1 MTHMLKNQRERDR
14 MLPHSST
21 DVSGTLYIVATP
33 IGNLDDLSKRAKDTL
48 EKASFIAA
56 EDTRHTKK
64 LLNYFNIEARLF
76 SLHDHNEK
84 DRAQY
89 IAKLLDDGED
99 VALVSDAGTPLISD
113 PGYHVVSYLR
123 DLGYQVSPVP
133 GPSAIITAL
142 CASGLP
148 TDKFFFQGFLPAKS
162 KSRKEVMASWKQQ
175 AGTTVFYESTHRIKD
190 SISDLMD
197 VFEDDVEIVLARE
210 LTKTFET
217 FLKGKPSY
225 ILQRFEEDS
234 NQVRGEFVVML
245 DYREETDADDND
257 QEAKRILEILLQDLS
272 LKQASQLAAKITGL
286 KKNYLYQI
294 ALQMQS

>member
-1 MTHMLKNQRERDR
+1 

>member
-1 MTHMLKNQRERDR
+1 MLKNQRERDR

-133 GPSAIITAL
+133 VPSAIITAL

-257 QEAKRILEILLQDLS
+257 QEAKRILEILLQDLP

>member
-1 MTHMLKNQRERDR
+1 MLKNQRERDR

-48 EKASFIAA
+48 EKVSFIAA

-64 LLNYFNIEARLF
+64 LLNSYNIEARLF

-99 VALVSDAGTPLISD
+99 IALVSDAGTPLISD
-113 PGYHVVSYLR
+113 PGYHVVSHLR
-123 DLGYQVSPVP
+123 DLGYKISPIP

-142 CASGLP
+142 CAAGLP

-162 KSRKEVMASWKQQ
+162 KSRKDIMESWKQQ
-175 AGTTVFYESTHRIKD
+175 AGTTIFYESTHRIKD
-190 SISDLMD
+190 SITDLMEVYD
-197 VFEDDVEIVLARE
+197 DDVELVLARE

-225 ILQRFEEDS
+225 ILQRFEEDA
-234 NQVRGEFVVML
+234 NQMRGEFVVML
-245 DYREETDADDND
+245 DYRILDDSDDSD
-257 QEAKRILEILLQDLS
+257 QEARRILEILLQDLP

-294 ALQMQS
+294 ALSMQS

>member
-1 MTHMLKNQRERDR
+1 MLKNQRERDR

-21 DVSGTLYIVATP
+21 DVRGTLYIVATP
-33 IGNLDDLSKRAKDTL
+33 IGNLDDLSKRAKETL

-64 LLNYFNIEARLF
+64 LLNFFNIEGRLF

-123 DLGYQVSPVP
+123 DLGYQVSPIP

-162 KSRKEVMASWKQQ
+162 KSRKDIMAQWKQQ
-175 AGTTVFYESTHRIKD
+175 AGTTIFYESTHRIKD
-190 SISDLMD
+190 SITDLMEVYD
-197 VFEDDVEIVLARE
+197 DDVELVLARE

-225 ILQRFEEDS
+225 ILQRFEEDA
-234 NQVRGEFVVML
+234 NQMRGEFVVML
-245 DYREETDADDND
+245 DYRILDDSDDSD
-257 QEAKRILEILLQDLS
+257 QEARRILEILLQDLP

-294 ALQMQS
+294 ALSMQS

>member
-1 MTHMLKNQRERDR
+1 

-33 IGNLDDLSKRAKDTL
+33 IGNLDDLSKRAKETL
-48 EKASFIAA
+48 EKASYIAA

-64 LLNYFNIEARLF
+64 LLNFFNVEARLF

-113 PGYHVVSYLR
+113 PGYHVVSHLR
-123 DLGYQVSPVP
+123 DLGYKVSPIP

-162 KSRKEVMASWKQQ
+162 KSRKDVMQTWKQQ
-175 AGTTVFYESTHRIKD
+175 TGTTIFYESTHRIND
-190 SISDLMD
+190 SIADLMA
-197 VFEDDVEIVLARE
+197 VFEDDVELVLARE

-234 NQVRGEFVVML
+234 NQMRGEFVVMV
-245 DYREETDADDND
+245 DYRPQEDESDND
-257 QEAKRILEILLQDLS
+257 QEARRILEILLTELPV
-272 LKQASQLAAKITGL
+272 KQASQLAAKITGL
-286 KKNYLYQI
+286 KKNFLYQI
-294 ALQMQS
+294 ALDMKP

>member
-1 MTHMLKNQRERDR
+1 MLKNQRERDR

>member
-1 MTHMLKNQRERDR
+1 MN
-14 MLPHSST
+14 
-21 DVSGTLYIVATP
+21 
-33 IGNLDDLSKRAKDTL
+33 
-48 EKASFIAA
+48 F
-56 EDTRHTKK
+56 
-64 LLNYFNIEARLF
+64 FNIEARLF

-113 PGYHVVSYLR
+113 PGYHVVRHLR
-123 DLGYQVSPVP
+123 DLGYKVSPVP

-148 TDKFFFQGFLPAKS
+148 TDKFFFQGVLPAKS
-162 KSRKEVMASWKQQ
+162 KSRKDVMQPWKQQ
-175 AGTTVFYESTHRIKD
+175 AGTTIFYESTHRIKD
-190 SISDLMD
+190 SIADLMS
-197 VFEDDVEIVLARE
+197 VFDDEVELVLARE

-225 ILQRFEEDS
+225 ILSRFEDDA
-234 NQVRGEFVVML
+234 NQMRGEFVVMV
-245 DYREETDADDND
+245 DYRVPEDEGDID
-257 QEAKRILEILLQDLS
+257 QEARRVLEILLQDLPV
-272 LKQASQLAAKITGL
+272 KQASQLAAKITGL

-294 ALQMQS
+294 ALDMQS

>member
-1 MTHMLKNQRERDR
+1 MLKNQRERGR

-64 LLNYFNIEARLF
+64 LLSFFNIEARLF

-113 PGYHVVSYLR
+113 PGYHVVSHLR
-123 DLGYQVSPVP
+123 DLGYKVSPIP

-162 KSRKEVMASWKQQ
+162 KSRKDVMASWKQQ
-175 AGTTVFYESTHRIKD
+175 AGTTIFYESTHRIKD
-190 SISDLMD
+190 SMADLMA
-197 VFEDDVEIVLARE
+197 VFDDEVELVLARE

-234 NQVRGEFVVML
+234 NQLRGEFVVMV
-245 DYREETDADDND
+245 DYRTPEDEADND
-257 QEAKRILEILLQDLS
+257 QEAKRILEILLADLP

-294 ALQMQS
+294 ALEMQS

>member
-1 MTHMLKNQRERDR
+1 MLKNQRERDR

-89 IAKLLDDGED
+89 IAKLLDDGEN

-257 QEAKRILEILLQDLS
+257 QEAKRILEILLQDLP

>member
-1 MTHMLKNQRERDR
+1 MLKNQRERGR

-33 IGNLDDLSKRAKDTL
+33 IGNLDDLSKRAKETL
-48 EKASFIAA
+48 EKASYIAA

-64 LLNYFNIEARLF
+64 LLNFFNIEARLF

-113 PGYHVVSYLR
+113 PGYHVVSHLR
-123 DLGYQVSPVP
+123 DLGYKVSPVP

-162 KSRKEVMASWKQQ
+162 KSRKDVMQTWKEQT
-175 AGTTVFYESTHRIKD
+175 GTTIFYESTHRIND
-190 SISDLMD
+190 SITDLMA
-197 VFEDDVEIVLARE
+197 VFEDDVELVLARE

-234 NQVRGEFVVML
+234 NQMRGEFVVMV
-245 DYREETDADDND
+245 DYRPIEDEGDND
-257 QEAKRILEILLQDLS
+257 QEARRILEILLTELPV
-272 LKQASQLAAKITGL
+272 KQASQLAAKITGL
-286 KKNYLYQI
+286 KKNFLYQI
-294 ALQMQS
+294 ALEMKL

>member
-1 MTHMLKNQRERDR
+1 MLKNQRERDR

-33 IGNLDDLSKRAKDTL
+33 IGNLDDLSKRAKETL
-48 EKASFIAA
+48 EKVSFIAA

-64 LLNYFNIEARLF
+64 LLNSYNIEARLF

-99 VALVSDAGTPLISD
+99 IALVSDAGTPLISD
-113 PGYHVVSYLR
+113 PGYHVVSHLR
-123 DLGYQVSPVP
+123 DLGYKVSPIP

-142 CASGLP
+142 CAAGLP

-162 KSRKEVMASWKQQ
+162 KSRKDVMETWKQQ
-175 AGTTVFYESTHRIKD
+175 AGTTIFYESTHRIKD
-190 SISDLMD
+190 SITDLMA
-197 VFEDDVEIVLARE
+197 VYDDEVELVLARE

-225 ILQRFEEDS
+225 ILQCFEDDA
-234 NQVRGEFVVML
+234 NQMRGEFVVML
-245 DYREETDADDND
+245 DYRVLDNGDDKD
-257 QEAKRILEILLQDLS
+257 QEARRILEILLQDLP

-294 ALQMQS
+294 ALDMQS

>member
-1 MTHMLKNQRERDR
+1 

-33 IGNLDDLSKRAKDTL
+33 IGNLDDLSKRAKETL
-48 EKASFIAA
+48 EKASYIAA

-64 LLNYFNIEARLF
+64 LLNFFNIEARLF

-89 IAKLLDDGED
+89 IAKLLDEGED
-99 VALVSDAGTPLISD
+99 IALVSDAGTPLISD
-113 PGYHVVSYLR
+113 PGYHVVSHLR
-123 DLGYQVSPVP
+123 DLGYKVSPVP
-133 GPSAIITAL
+133 GPSAIIAAL

-162 KSRKEVMASWKQQ
+162 KSRKDVMQTWKQQ
-175 AGTTVFYESTHRIKD
+175 TGTTIFYESTHRIND
-190 SISDLMD
+190 SITDLMS
-197 VFEDDVEIVLARE
+197 VFDDDVELVLARE

-225 ILQRFEEDS
+225 ILQCFEEDS
-234 NQVRGEFVVML
+234 NQMRGEFVVMV
-245 DYREETDADDND
+245 DYRPQEGEDDND
-257 QEAKRILEILLQDLS
+257 QEAKRILEILLTELPV
-272 LKQASQLAAKITGL
+272 KQASQLAAKITGL
-286 KKNYLYQI
+286 KKNFLYQI
-294 ALQMQS
+294 ALEMKS

>member
-1 MTHMLKNQRERDR
+1 MLKNQRKRGR

-33 IGNLDDLSKRAKDTL
+33 IGNLDDLSKRAKETL
-48 EKASFIAA
+48 EKASYIAA

-64 LLNYFNIEARLF
+64 LLNFFNIEARLF

-113 PGYHVVSYLR
+113 PGYHVVSHLR
-123 DLGYQVSPVP
+123 DLGYKVSPIP

-162 KSRKEVMASWKQQ
+162 KSRKDVMQTWKQQ
-175 AGTTVFYESTHRIKD
+175 TGTTIFYESTHRIND
-190 SISDLMD
+190 SIADLMA
-197 VFEDDVEIVLARE
+197 VFEDDVELVLARE

-234 NQVRGEFVVML
+234 NQMRGEFVVMV
-245 DYREETDADDND
+245 DYRPQEDESDND
-257 QEAKRILEILLQDLS
+257 QEARRILEILLTELPV
-272 LKQASQLAAKITGL
+272 KQASQLAAKITGL
-286 KKNYLYQI
+286 KKNFLYQI
-294 ALQMQS
+294 ALDMKS

>member
-1 MTHMLKNQRERDR
+1 MLKNQRERDR

-257 QEAKRILEILLQDLS
+257 QEAKRILEILLQDLP

>member
-1 MTHMLKNQRERDR
+1 

-33 IGNLDDLSKRAKDTL
+33 IGNLDDLSKRAKETL
-48 EKASFIAA
+48 EKASYIAA

-64 LLNYFNIEARLF
+64 LLNFFNIEARLF

-89 IAKLLDDGED
+89 IAKLLDEGED
-99 VALVSDAGTPLISD
+99 IALVSDAGTPLISD
-113 PGYHVVSYLR
+113 PGYHVVSHLR
-123 DLGYQVSPVP
+123 DLGYKVSPVP

-162 KSRKEVMASWKQQ
+162 KSRKDVMQTWKQQ
-175 AGTTVFYESTHRIKD
+175 TGTTIFYESTHRIND
-190 SISDLMD
+190 SITDLMS
-197 VFEDDVEIVLARE
+197 VFDDDVELVLARE

-225 ILQRFEEDS
+225 ILQCFEEDS
-234 NQVRGEFVVML
+234 NQMRGEFVVMV
-245 DYREETDADDND
+245 DYRPQEDEDDND
-257 QEAKRILEILLQDLS
+257 QEAKRILEILLTELPV
-272 LKQASQLAAKITGL
+272 KQASQLAAKITGL
-286 KKNYLYQI
+286 KKNFLYQI
-294 ALQMQS
+294 ALEMKS

>member
-1 MTHMLKNQRERDR
+1 MLKNQRERDR

-33 IGNLDDLSKRAKDTL
+33 IGNLDDLSKRAKETL
-48 EKASFIAA
+48 EKVSFIAA

-64 LLNYFNIEARLF
+64 LLNSYNIEARLF

-89 IAKLLDDGED
+89 IAKLLDDGES

-113 PGYHVVSYLR
+113 PGYHVVSHLR
-123 DLGYQVSPVP
+123 DLGYKVSPIP

-142 CASGLP
+142 CAAGLP

-162 KSRKEVMASWKQQ
+162 KSRKDVMETWKQQ
-175 AGTTVFYESTHRIKD
+175 TGTTVFYESTHRIKD
-190 SISDLMD
+190 SITDLMA
-197 VFEDDVEIVLARE
+197 VYDDEVELVLARE

-234 NQVRGEFVVML
+234 NQMRGEFVVML
-245 DYREETDADDND
+245 DYRTLDNQDDND
-257 QEAKRILEILLQDLS
+257 QEARRILDILLQDLP

-294 ALQMQS
+294 ALEMQS

>member
-1 MTHMLKNQRERDR
+1 MLKNQRERGR

-21 DVSGTLYIVATP
+21 DVRGTLYIVATP
-33 IGNLDDLSKRAKDTL
+33 IGNLDDLSKRAKETL

-64 LLNYFNIEARLF
+64 LLNFFNIEGRLF

-89 IAKLLDDGED
+89 IAKLLDDGKD

-123 DLGYQVSPVP
+123 DLGYQVSPIP

-162 KSRKEVMASWKQQ
+162 KSRKDIMAQWKQQ
-175 AGTTVFYESTHRIKD
+175 AGTTIFYESTHRIKD
-190 SISDLMD
+190 SIADLMS
-197 VFEDDVEIVLARE
+197 VFDDDVELVLARE

-225 ILQRFEEDS
+225 ILQRFEEDA
-234 NQVRGEFVVML
+234 NQLRGEFVVMV
-245 DYREETDADDND
+245 DYRVSDEGNDND
-257 QEAKRILEILLQDLS
+257 QEARRILEILLQDLP

-294 ALQMQS
+294 ALEMQT

>member
-1 MTHMLKNQRERDR
+1 MLKNQRERDR

-33 IGNLDDLSKRAKDTL
+33 IGNLDDLSKRAKETL

-64 LLNYFNIEARLF
+64 LLNFFNIEARLF

-113 PGYHVVSYLR
+113 PGYHVVSHLR
-123 DLGYQVSPVP
+123 DLGYKVSPVP

-162 KSRKEVMASWKQQ
+162 KSRKDVMQTWKQQ
-175 AGTTVFYESTHRIKD
+175 AGTTIFYESTHRIKD
-190 SISDLMD
+190 SIADLMS
-197 VFEDDVEIVLARE
+197 VFDDEVELVLARE

-225 ILQRFEEDS
+225 ILSRFEDDA
-234 NQVRGEFVVML
+234 NQMRGEFVVMV
-245 DYREETDADDND
+245 DYRVPEDEGDID
-257 QEAKRILEILLQDLS
+257 QEARRVLEILLQDLPV
-272 LKQASQLAAKITGL
+272 KQASQLAAKITGL

-294 ALQMQS
+294 ALDMQS

>member
-1 MTHMLKNQRERDR
+1 MLKNQRERGR

-33 IGNLDDLSKRAKDTL
+33 IGNLDDLSKRAKETL
-48 EKASFIAA
+48 EKASYIAA

-64 LLNYFNIEARLF
+64 LLNFFNIEARLF

-89 IAKLLDDGED
+89 IAKLLDEGED
-99 VALVSDAGTPLISD
+99 IALVSDAGTPLISD
-113 PGYHVVSYLR
+113 PGYHVVSHLR
-123 DLGYQVSPVP
+123 DLGYKVSPVP
-133 GPSAIITAL
+133 GPSAIIAAL

-162 KSRKEVMASWKQQ
+162 KSRKDVMQTWKQQ
-175 AGTTVFYESTHRIKD
+175 TGTTIFYESTHRIND
-190 SISDLMD
+190 SITDLMS
-197 VFEDDVEIVLARE
+197 VFDDDVELVLARE

-225 ILQRFEEDS
+225 ILQCFEEDS
-234 NQVRGEFVVML
+234 NQMRGEFVVMV
-245 DYREETDADDND
+245 DYRPQEDEDDND
-257 QEAKRILEILLQDLS
+257 QEAKRILEILLTELPV
-272 LKQASQLAAKITGL
+272 KQASQLAAKITGL
-286 KKNYLYQI
+286 KKNFLYQI
-294 ALQMQS
+294 ALEMKS

>member
-1 MTHMLKNQRERDR
+1 MLKNQRERGR

-33 IGNLDDLSKRAKDTL
+33 IGNLDDLSKRAKETL
-48 EKASFIAA
+48 EKASYIAA

-64 LLNYFNIEARLF
+64 LLNFFNIEARLF

-89 IAKLLDDGED
+89 IAKLLDEGED
-99 VALVSDAGTPLISD
+99 IALVSDAGTPLISD
-113 PGYHVVSYLR
+113 PGYHVVSHLR
-123 DLGYQVSPVP
+123 DLGYKVSPVP

-162 KSRKEVMASWKQQ
+162 KSRKDVMQTWKQQ
-175 AGTTVFYESTHRIKD
+175 TGTTIFYESTHRIND
-190 SISDLMD
+190 SITDLMS
-197 VFEDDVEIVLARE
+197 VFDDDVELVLARE

-225 ILQRFEEDS
+225 ILQCFEEDS
-234 NQVRGEFVVML
+234 NQMRGEFVVMV
-245 DYREETDADDND
+245 DYRPQEDEDDND
-257 QEAKRILEILLQDLS
+257 QEAKRILEILLTELPV
-272 LKQASQLAAKITGL
+272 KQASQLAAKITGL
-286 KKNYLYQI
+286 KKNFLYQI
-294 ALQMQS
+294 ALEMKS

>member
-1 MTHMLKNQRERDR
+1 MLKNQRERGR

-33 IGNLDDLSKRAKDTL
+33 IGNLDDLSKRAKETL
-48 EKASFIAA
+48 EKASYIAA

-64 LLNYFNIEARLF
+64 LLNFFNIEARLF

-89 IAKLLDDGED
+89 IAKLLDEGED
-99 VALVSDAGTPLISD
+99 IALVSDAGTPLISD
-113 PGYHVVSYLR
+113 PGYHVVSHLR
-123 DLGYQVSPVP
+123 DLGYKVSPVP
-133 GPSAIITAL
+133 GPSAIIAAL

-162 KSRKEVMASWKQQ
+162 KSRKDVMQTWKQQ
-175 AGTTVFYESTHRIKD
+175 TGTTIFYESTHRIND
-190 SISDLMD
+190 SITDLMS
-197 VFEDDVEIVLARE
+197 VFDDDVELVLARE

-225 ILQRFEEDS
+225 ILQCFEEDS
-234 NQVRGEFVVML
+234 NQMRGEFVVMV
-245 DYREETDADDND
+245 DYRPQEGEDDND
-257 QEAKRILEILLQDLS
+257 QEAKRILEILLTELPV
-272 LKQASQLAAKITGL
+272 KQASQLAAKITGL
-286 KKNYLYQI
+286 KKNFLYQI
-294 ALQMQS
+294 ALEMKS

>member
-1 MTHMLKNQRERDR
+1 MLKNQRERGR

-21 DVSGTLYIVATP
+21 DVRGTLYIVATP
-33 IGNLDDLSKRAKDTL
+33 IGNLDDLSKRAKETL

-64 LLNYFNIEARLF
+64 LLNFFNIEGRLF

-113 PGYHVVSYLR
+113 PGYHVVSFLR
-123 DLGYQVSPVP
+123 DLGYKVSPIP

-162 KSRKEVMASWKQQ
+162 KSRKDIMAQWKQQ
-175 AGTTVFYESTHRIKD
+175 AGTTIFYESTHRIKD
-190 SISDLMD
+190 SITDLMS
-197 VFEDDVEIVLARE
+197 VFDDDVELVLARE

-225 ILQRFEEDS
+225 ILQRFEEDA
-234 NQVRGEFVVML
+234 NQLRGEFVVMV
-245 DYREETDADDND
+245 DYRVSDEGNDND
-257 QEAKRILEILLQDLS
+257 QEARRILEILLQDLP
-272 LKQASQLAAKITGL
+272 LKQASQLAAKITGK

-294 ALQMQS
+294 ALEMQS

>member
-1 MTHMLKNQRERDR
+1 MLKNQRKRGR

-33 IGNLDDLSKRAKDTL
+33 IGNLDDLSKRAKETL
-48 EKASFIAA
+48 EKASYIAA

-64 LLNYFNIEARLF
+64 LLNFFNIEARLF

-113 PGYHVVSYLR
+113 PGYHVVSHLR
-123 DLGYQVSPVP
+123 DLGYKVSPIP

-162 KSRKEVMASWKQQ
+162 KSRKDVMQTWKQQ
-175 AGTTVFYESTHRIKD
+175 TGTTIFYESTHRIND
-190 SISDLMD
+190 SIADLMA
-197 VFEDDVEIVLARE
+197 VFEDDVELVLARE

-234 NQVRGEFVVML
+234 NQMRGEFVVMV
-245 DYREETDADDND
+245 DYRPQEDESDND
-257 QEAKRILEILLQDLS
+257 QEARRILEILLTELPV
-272 LKQASQLAAKITGL
+272 KQASQLAAKITGL
-286 KKNYLYQI
+286 KKNFLYQI
-294 ALQMQS
+294 ALDMKP

>member
-1 MTHMLKNQRERDR
+1 MLKNQRKRGR

-33 IGNLDDLSKRAKDTL
+33 IGNLDDLSKRAKETL
-48 EKASFIAA
+48 EKASYIAA

-64 LLNYFNIEARLF
+64 LLNFFNIEARLF

-113 PGYHVVSYLR
+113 PGYHVVSHLR
-123 DLGYQVSPVP
+123 DLGYKVSPVP

-162 KSRKEVMASWKQQ
+162 KSRKDVMQTWKQQ
-175 AGTTVFYESTHRIKD
+175 TGTTIFYESTHRIND
-190 SISDLMD
+190 SIADLMA
-197 VFEDDVEIVLARE
+197 VFEDDVELVLARE

-234 NQVRGEFVVML
+234 NQMRGEFVVMV
-245 DYREETDADDND
+245 DYRPQEDESDND
-257 QEAKRILEILLQDLS
+257 QEARRILEILLTELPV
-272 LKQASQLAAKITGL
+272 KQASQLAAKITGL
-286 KKNYLYQI
+286 KKNFLYQI
-294 ALQMQS
+294 ALDMKP

>member
-1 MTHMLKNQRERDR
+1 MLKNQRERDR

-33 IGNLDDLSKRAKDTL
+33 IGNLDDLSKRAKETL
-48 EKASFIAA
+48 EKVSYIAA

-64 LLNYFNIEARLF
+64 LLNSYNIEARLF

-113 PGYHVVSYLR
+113 PGYHVVSHLR
-123 DLGYQVSPVP
+123 DLGHKVSPIP

-142 CASGLP
+142 CAAGLP

-162 KSRKEVMASWKQQ
+162 KSRKDVMETWKQQ
-175 AGTTVFYESTHRIKD
+175 AGTTIFYESTHRIKD
-190 SISDLMD
+190 SITDLMAVYD
-197 VFEDDVEIVLARE
+197 DDVELVLARE

-225 ILQRFEEDS
+225 ILQRFEEDA
-234 NQVRGEFVVML
+234 NQMRGEFVVML
-245 DYREETDADDND
+245 DYRVLDNGDDKD
-257 QEAKRILEILLQDLS
+257 QEARRILEILLQDLP

-294 ALQMQS
+294 ALEMQS

>member
-1 MTHMLKNQRERDR
+1 MLKNQRERGR

-33 IGNLDDLSKRAKDTL
+33 IGNLDDLSKRAKETL
-48 EKASFIAA
+48 EKASYIAA

-64 LLNYFNIEARLF
+64 LLNFFNIEARLF

-113 PGYHVVSYLR
+113 PGYHVVSHLR
-123 DLGYQVSPVP
+123 DLGYKVSPVP

-162 KSRKEVMASWKQQ
+162 KSRKDVMQTWKQQ
-175 AGTTVFYESTHRIKD
+175 TGTTIFYESTHRIND
-190 SISDLMD
+190 SIADLMA
-197 VFEDDVEIVLARE
+197 VFEDDVELVLARE

-234 NQVRGEFVVML
+234 NQMRGEFVVMV
-245 DYREETDADDND
+245 DYRPQEDESDND
-257 QEAKRILEILLQDLS
+257 QEARRILEILLTELPV
-272 LKQASQLAAKITGL
+272 KQASQLAAKITGL
-286 KKNYLYQI
+286 KKNFLYQI
-294 ALQMQS
+294 ALDMKP